1 MNKLIFDIKTH
12 LGISIRCTE
21 QYWQY
26 IISVKHPALK
36 DRLEDV
42 IQTLKEPDQ
51 IRKSKTDTNVFFF
64 TGERTLDGPVPGL
77 KMKTTLVF
85 SLLHIQQIRLKKEKL
100 YGQNKTHPRSS
111 WGIFDTMAWQ
121 S

>member
-51 IRKSKTDTNVFFF
+51 IRKSKTDANVYLFY
-64 TGERTLDGPVPGL
+64 
-77 KMKTTLVF
+77 K
-85 SLLHIQQIRLKKEKL
+85 
-100 YGQNKTHPRSS
+100 GQNPR
-111 WGIFDTMAWQ
+111 WTCAVIKEGEIIWTK
-121 S
+121 